1 MLSTSALWVLVP
13 SALATAYCWHR
24 IWRTLEPMFLRV
36 VYCVVAAVPVL
47 GPVFYLLGQ
56 LPPRH
61 PMQFQHSHGTF
72 FGELSVE
79 KLMSLLSKARRSNER
94 SKDL

>member
-13 SALATAYCWHR
+13 SAIATAFCWRR
-24 IWRTLEPMFLRV
+24 IWRTPEPMFLRV
-36 VYCVVAAVPVL
+36 VSSVVAAVPVL
-47 GPVFYLLGQ
+47 GPIFYLLGQ
-56 LPPRH
+56 MPPRH
-61 PMQFQHSHGTF
+61 PMHYPHSHGTF

-94 SKDL
+94 SKDR